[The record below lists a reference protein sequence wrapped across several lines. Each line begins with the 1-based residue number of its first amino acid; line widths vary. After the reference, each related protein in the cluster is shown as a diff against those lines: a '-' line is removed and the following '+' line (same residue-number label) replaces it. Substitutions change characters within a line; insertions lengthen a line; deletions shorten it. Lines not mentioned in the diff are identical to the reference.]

1 MPRSSAKLCPQGRP
15 VQILVRMRIPLHGAQ
30 GGLGKSGA
38 ALLPLWMPTL
48 AGLTSLTSITFRVR
62 DPIARR
68 APPPPRHAHSVQRPP
83 KTR

>member
-1 MPRSSAKLCPQGRP
+1 M
-15 VQILVRMRIPLHGAQ
+15 QILVRRLIPLHGAQ

-62 DPIARR
+62 DPIVRR
-68 APPPPRHAHSVQRPP
+68 CPPIDMHALFSASP
-83 KTR
+83 TW